1 MGVKT
6 IEAFAK
12 MLEDSGKVEQSPRQ
26 EGRKM
31 NALVA
36 PLQGV
41 GKKSPELIAKEKAKE
56 QALAEAEAAKNA
68 DAGAPESSSE
78 AAEAEEDTASE
89 D

>member
-1 MGVKT
+1 
-6 IEAFAK
+6 

-56 QALAEAEAAKNA
+56 KALAEAEAAKNGDQETA
-68 DAGAPESSSE
+68 DAPVEKRNAVSEES
-78 AAEAEEDTASE
+78 AGRLTLG
-89 D
+89 